1 MKAGVSMRE
10 LEKRSGINRSV
21 LSLAEQ
27 GRLVPKGDE
36 FDRVMTALGVTVE
49 APAPD
54 LASPDGSGVQSR
66 GS

>member
-1 MKAGVSMRE
+1 MRE
-10 LEKRSGINRSV
+10 LEKRSGVNRSV

-49 APAPD
+49 APASAEPPGPAD
-54 LASPDGSGVQSR
+54 VQSR
-66 GS
+66 GPGPFPPED